1 MTQQQMTSA
10 AGGLE
15 RAAGLVTAV
24 GDQLRERQLGDLA
37 HYTDLTVDQMKKTA
51 AWLRTTTPEEIARN
65 VEDLAK
71 KQPELFVAGT
81 VALGLFGLRLL
92 RGASQD
98 RDERKD
104 E

>member
-37 HYTDLTVDQMKKTA
+37 PYTDLTIDPMKKA
-51 AWLRTTTPEEIARN
+51 AA
-65 VEDLAK
+65 
-71 KQPELFVAGT
+71 
-81 VALGLFGLRLL
+81 
-92 RGASQD
+92 
-98 RDERKD
+98 
-104 E
+104 